1 MNWFLGLSIRWKLQI
16 GFFVVTMVTTIYNRI
31 LASLELQ
38 KMIDIA
44 QAGGAN
50 SAIIQALRDN
60 RSAYHFNSVWESG
73 IEFALQ
79 FLLIG
84 VVAQVFIRPILQLCD
99 AMRAVEKGDLTHDI
113 QVSTQDEMGLL
124 QRISSQVI
132 AKLSGILGSVE
143 ESGKQMGQ
151 SAFQIAT
158 IAKGIAEVSR
168 QEESR
173 SADVEAATRSLTGIA
188 RDVLSQAEAA
198 AEKTR
203 QVEHAARDGVG
214 AVQQNI
220 AELDS
225 ATSEVARASA
235 EVAELAIAAEKI
247 THIIDTIR
255 DIAGQTNLLAL
266 NAAIEAA
273 RAGEQGRGFAVVAD
287 EVRKLSERTGVSAL
301 EVADI
306 VGAITGRVSQLNGV
320 MTAVV
325 DRVHSSQ
332 KVANETAD
340 AMSAMAAGVSDAARG
355 NDAIAEES
363 RRQMTQLDELE
374 TSLAR
379 LFATLK
385 ESSTKVEATAVIG
398 EDLHKVA
405 EALNGLMSGFS
416 FNRETGTG
424 QRMANDKRAYPR
436 LERGMLARVMTEDGE
451 SQDSLTED
459 LSLTGM
465 QLILNRPLAPNAEV
479 GLQLFVPYPEMA
491 QYKDQQPVEL
501 RARVKWQRAE
511 GGRLLCGLQFVALS
525 PATRERL
532 ATVFSYYNKSPVY

>member
-287 EVRKLSERTGVSAL
+287 EVRKLSERTGVSAM

-436 LERGMLARVMTEDGE
+436 LERGMLARVMTEGGE